1 MTKESWDHLRHW
13 LIYIRSDSN
22 PIGALYYIHTYI
34 YFFSK
39 GPCKWEWD
47 DKVALAPIKWWIF
60 SKNNIF
66 TKNDIHTESN
76 LVKVLAHNKL
86 FFFFCW
92 KYYSVQQNSTI
103 STKHSPKIDRN
114 CHHTT
119 PTTTIIHKG
128 APQNQP
134 EFCGLYWSWIVV
146 CGLRKIGFCW
156 IINEPKLCCTRVLI
170 SKSILSGLSRGLTR
184 WMYLYFFL

>member
-1 MTKESWDHLRHW
+1 MIPTQLV
-13 LIYIRSDSN
+13 LYIIYT
-22 PIGALYYIHTYI
+22 HM
-34 YFFSK
+34 FFFPK

-47 DKVALAPIKWWIF
+47 DKVAPIKWWIF

-86 FFFFCW
+86 FFFGW

-103 STKHSPKIDRN
+103 STKHSPQNRPQLPP
-114 CHHTT
+114 HH
-119 PTTTIIHKG
+119 PTTTIIHKA

-156 IINEPKLCCTRVLI
+156 IIN
-170 SKSILSGLSRGLTR
+170 
-184 WMYLYFFL
+184 

>member
-1 MTKESWDHLRHW
+1 MIPTQLV
-13 LIYIRSDSN
+13 LYIIY
-22 PIGALYYIHTYI
+22 TYSF
-34 YFFSK
+34 FFSK

-47 DKVALAPIKWWIF
+47 DKVAPIKWWIF

-86 FFFFCW
+86 FFLLKILFCPA
-92 KYYSVQQNSTI
+92 KLNHIHKALPQNR
-103 STKHSPKIDRN
+103 PQLPP
-114 CHHTT
+114 HH
-119 PTTTIIHKG
+119 PTTTIIHKA

-156 IINEPKLCCTRVLI
+156 IIN
-170 SKSILSGLSRGLTR
+170 
-184 WMYLYFFL
+184 

>member
-86 FFFFCW
+86 FFFLLKILFCPA
-92 KYYSVQQNSTI
+92 KLN
-103 STKHSPKIDRN
+103 H
-114 CHHTT
+114 
-119 PTTTIIHKG
+119 IHK
-128 APQNQP
+128 ALPQNRPQLP
-134 EFCGLYWSWIVV
+134 PHHPHNHHNSQRGT
-146 CGLRKIGFCW
+146 
-156 IINEPKLCCTRVLI
+156 PKSTWVLWLVLI
-170 SKSILSGLSRGLTR
+170 LNRGL
-184 WMYLYFFL
+184 WVKENWLLLNN